1 MCEVI
6 RGALGDFDGS
16 FYWRCLFFVV
26 LCNTNMIEPK
36 CKLYFPHSS
45 TQKASGNGGVC
56 KAFLPL
62 GKNAIVSTTTEK
74 NWCFCFPFLWSSY
87 LGVGVGG

>member
-36 CKLYFPHSS
+36 CKLYFP
-45 TQKASGNGGVC
+45 TLQRKKRQVMGCV
-56 KAFLPL
+56 
-62 GKNAIVSTTTEK
+62 
-74 NWCFCFPFLWSSY
+74 
-87 LGVGVGG
+87 

>member
-1 MCEVI
+1 MVVLL
-6 RGALGDFDGS
+6 AMVF
-16 FYWRCLFFVV
+16 FFVV

-45 TQKASGNGGVC
+45 MQNASGNWGVC

-62 GKNAIVSTTTEK
+62 GKNAIVSTTTEM
-74 NWCFCFPFLWSSY
+74 NWCLCFPFLWSSY
-87 LGVGVGG
+87 LGGWCGWLGDG